1 VAKKDKDREDAVDA
15 VDAVAPAV
23 PETGAPVDP
32 GTPPPETHASA
43 LVRITQNLPPAVVE
57 RVQTMLAMM
66 DPNKPGFEEM
76 GGAHWS
82 PPIIKVHQPV
92 SSETPAN
99 SKNGDL
105 FTDTGDVLERP
116 WTFIPIYMHY
126 SHARFEEGNSSP
138 TCRSED
144 AKTSAYG
151 DVCADC
157 EDFPFR
163 DGQRTNCQKSLNVYV
178 FDAEFTQVYR
188 VQFAKTSYRAG
199 SKLFKQARSTP
210 MPWSRTYVL
219 TTQEKSRQEGSGK
232 YFVLSVAAT
241 GEGVDPQFFPMI
253 EYIYGQLADL
263 RKKILAN
270 IAERSDTGKKVVDN
284 LPQDFG
290 APADSSTGDNTKE
303 PDFSEM

>member
-1 VAKKDKDREDAVDA
+1 VAKKDKDQDALETVD
-15 VDAVAPAV
+15 AV

-32 GTPPPETHASA
+32 GTPPPETATVA
-43 LVRITQNLPPAVVE
+43 LERITQNLPAPVAE
-57 RVQTMLAMM
+57 RVQSLLAMM

-105 FTDTGDVLERP
+105 YTDTGDVLERP

-126 SHARFEEGNSSP
+126 SHARFEEGNASP

-144 AKTSAYG
+144 AKTSIYG
-151 DVCADC
+151 DACADC

-163 DGQRTNCQKSLNVYV
+163 DGQRTNCQKSLNVFV
-178 FDAEFTQVYR
+178 FDAEFGNVYK

-232 YFVLSVAAT
+232 YFVLNVAAT
-241 GEGVDPQFFPMI
+241 GENVNPQYFPMI
-253 EYIYGQLADL
+253 EYIYQQLSAV
-263 RKKILAN
+263 RKKILSN
-270 IAERSDTGKKVVDN
+270 ISERSDTGKKVVDN
-284 LPQDFG
+284 LPKDFG
-290 APADSSTGDNTKE
+290 APSGGGSGASDKE
-303 PDFSEM
+303 PDFSDL